1 MDHRR
6 ARELGRSRRGRGI
19 GGKTAALALLAS
31 GVLYFAATA
40 SAAGP
45 GGWDHLGHGA
55 TASTPALDGSVDALN
70 ADNPGTLY
78 VGGNFLNAGGHAA
91 ADHIASWNGSA
102 WSTVGPN
109 LNGDVHATQLVAAF
123 HRDDDGI
130 GCRQRPRIKRP
141 HELRCRC
148 GT

>member
-1 MDHRR
+1 MAHRR
-6 ARELGRSRRGRGI
+6 TREPSRPLGVSGMGAR
-19 GGKTAALALLAS
+19 TAALALLAS

-55 TASTPALDGSVDALN
+55 TASTPALNGSVDALN

-78 VGGNFLNAGGHAA
+78 VGGNFLDAGGHAA

-102 WSTVGPN
+102 WSAVG
-109 LNGDVHATQLVAAF
+109 
-123 HRDDDGI
+123 
-130 GCRQRPRIKRP
+130 
-141 HELRCRC
+141 
-148 GT
+148 

>member
-6 ARELGRSRRGRGI
+6 ARELSRSLRGRGI

-31 GVLYFAATA
+31 GVLYFAVTA

-55 TASTPALDGSVDALN
+55 TTSTPALDGSVDALN
-70 ADNPGTLY
+70 ADNAGTLY

-102 WSTVGPN
+102 WSTVG
-109 LNGDVHATQLVAAF
+109 
-123 HRDDDGI
+123 
-130 GCRQRPRIKRP
+130 RI
-141 HELRCRC
+141 
-148 GT
+148 